1 MTAVQRVKLIRVWR
15 PLVSDFELI
24 DLSPTETIGELK
36 GRFKDVAPPS
46 AIEVVVN
53 GCLRGCSVWDE
64 DPCAQDQLPLADGEF
79 PENTIIHANCRDPKV
94 IAEARSWRA
103 AGNSTVL
110 FDNRMDTYDPINK
123 VVVERDG
130 PHPLAHTL
138 TEREKQREPHVPPPK
153 PAAPPAERVASFPWE
168 ATPEAERDLGVLFPG
183 QGAQVV
189 GMGKAL
195 LDSGAPGVAPLFAR
209 ASELLGYDLLK
220 LCVEGPMP
228 QLSLTRYSQPAIF
241 VVSLA
246 AMAKMRHEQP
256 ELVARAKLAAGFSLG
271 EYSALV
277 WAGALSFDDGVRVV
291 KARAEAMHE
300 AANQAT
306 ASGMAS
312 VAGLDD
318 DAMETLLRDGAAAVG
333 GGKQAHVANY
343 LFPGGRTLSGD
354 VDVLE
359 WVCKQAPARGAKS
372 AKKLEVSGAFH
383 SPYMAPARAAL
394 KAALDAADI
403 TMPSIPVYSNV
414 TGKPYEDAAQIRAL
428 LEEQMVGS
436 VLWEQSVGHMRAH
449 HACAKYVETGPGK
462 QLKAMMRRIDNDT
475 WQATSVLDV

>member
-1 MTAVQRVKLIRVWR
+1 MQRVKLIRVWR
-15 PLVSDFELI
+15 PLVSDFELV

-53 GCLRGCSVWDE
+53 GALRGCSVWDD
-64 DPCAQDQLPLADGEF
+64 DPCAQDELPLADGEF

-94 IAEARSWRA
+94 IAEARGWRE
-103 AGNSTVL
+103 AGNTTVL

-123 VVVERDG
+123 VVVEREG
-130 PHPLAHTL
+130 AHPLAHTL
-138 TEREKQREPHVPPPK
+138 TERERQRAPHVPPPR
-153 PAAPPAERVASFPWE
+153 PAAPTGERAASFPWE

-189 GMGKAL
+189 GMGQAL

-220 LCVEGPMP
+220 LCVEGPAA

-246 AMAKMRHEQP
+246 AMARMAHERP
-256 ELVARAKLAAGFSLG
+256 EAVARAKLAAGFSLG

-277 WAGALSFDDGVRVV
+277 WAGALSFDDGVRVG

-300 AANQAT
+300 AASSGGAT

-318 DAMETLLRDGAAAVG
+318 GAMEALLRDGAAAVG
-333 GGKQAHVANY
+333 GGRRAHVANY

-354 VDVLE
+354 VAVLE
-359 WVCKQAPARGAKS
+359 WVCAQAPSRGAKS
-372 AKKLEVSGAFH
+372 AKKLDVSGAFH
-383 SPYMAPARAAL
+383 SPHMAPARAAL
-394 KAALDAADI
+394 RAALDAATV

-414 TGKPYEDAAQIRAL
+414 TGKPYDDAAQIRTL
-428 LEEQMVGS
+428 LEEQMVGA
-436 VLWEQSVGHMRAH
+436 VLWEQSVAHMRAH
-449 HACAKYVETGPGK
+449 HACARYVETGPGK
-462 QLKAMMRRIDNDT
+462 QLKAMMRRIDNDA